1 MQEAERHVTKRE
13 RLTVAHFVMLESN
26 VRVRPGNYSHSGLRQ
41 FARTRHEIGV
51 HVRLDRRNDGCAL
64 LPRRIEIDRH
74 VAARIDDDRLPGPIA
89 PDEKRRLR
97 QPLIEESLEHAI
109 EFRAIPPKSYHPE

>member
-1 MQEAERHVTKRE
+1 MQEAEHHLIECE
-13 RLTVAHFVMLESN
+13 RLTVAHFVMLECN
-26 VRVRPGNYSHSGLRQ
+26 VRVRPGNHPDTGLRQ
-41 FARTRHEIGV
+41 FARTRDEIGV
-51 HVRLDRRNDGCAL
+51 HVRLDRRDDGCAM
-64 LPRRIEIDRH
+64 LPRRVELDRH
-74 VAARIDDDRLPGPIA
+74 IAAWIDDDRLPGPIA